1 MTEPRPQ
8 RADGVEVNLVAD
20 GYVVYDAERDRV
32 HYLNHTAAL
41 VLEFCDGQNTRAEVV
56 ELLRAT
62 FDLDDPPEQEVKD
75 CLERLQ
81 EEGLL
86 V

>member
-1 MTEPRPQ
+1 VTEPRPQ
-8 RADGVEVNLVAD
+8 RAEGVEVNLVAD

-41 VLEFCDGQNTRAEVV
+41 VLEFCDGQNTRADVV
-56 ELLRAT
+56 ELLQAT
-62 FDLDDPPEQEVKD
+62 FELDAPPEQEVND

-81 EEGLL
+81 EEGL
-86 V
+86 VV